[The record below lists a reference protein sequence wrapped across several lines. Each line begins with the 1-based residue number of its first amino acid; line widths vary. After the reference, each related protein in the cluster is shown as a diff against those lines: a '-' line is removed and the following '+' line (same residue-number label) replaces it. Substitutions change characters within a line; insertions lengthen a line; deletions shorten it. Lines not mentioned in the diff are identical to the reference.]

1 MRSRPMAAAG
11 AGLDA
16 WHDDRCPFSRNQG
29 ASDNVN
35 VGGTAKTCLPASRFA
50 GFDEICKTMSE
61 TSSLRSFNVPD
72 YLPHATRCVTYM
84 PFRQDARRLKQSES
98 KTVLLVEAIDVDAQS
113 RPIVFH
119 EMLCAGI
126 CRRLVFGDMRP
137 VASSKAPSIQ
147 LRLANRIH

>member
-1 MRSRPMAAAG
+1 M
-11 AGLDA
+11 
-16 WHDDRCPFSRNQG
+16 
-29 ASDNVN
+29 
-35 VGGTAKTCLPASRFA
+35 PASLKS
-50 GFDEICKTMSE
+50 FD
-61 TSSLRSFNVPD
+61 VPD

-147 LRLANRIH
+147 LRLANRVHLSLAGRDKGVVAAGRRIPIQHARDAAGKNVLLQSPTALLN